1 MIIVFFT
8 GTFNIQHS
16 PQHLLD
22 HLPSGVWER
31 PQIQHV
37 QSWTPDLF
45 FQTHS
50 THNCPYWGEA
60 SDAISWE
67 SYHYPGRT
75 HKLGHG
81 TDFKIPL
88 GFRAVKMWK
97 AKYSGT
103 NDIWVAG
110 SSLRVSSLASYTKHA
125 AAMTGR
131 EPPETP
137 TSDSRPHSFM
147 KQGFPGNLL
156 FTRHYG
162 YRNEDTASAPRGIWV
177 Q

>member
-1 MIIVFFT
+1 MSERELKSSMSKPGLLIF
-8 GTFNIQHS
+8 S
-16 PQHLLD
+16 PKLI
-22 HLPSGVWER
+22 LPTTVLTEVR
-31 PQIQHV
+31 
-37 QSWTPDLF
+37 
-45 FQTHS
+45 FQTPSVGNPTIILGGHK
-50 THNCPYWGEA
+50 
-60 SDAISWE
+60 
-67 SYHYPGRT
+67 
-75 HKLGHG
+75 KLGHG

-97 AKYSGT
+97 AKYSGI

-125 AAMTGR
+125 AAMTGW
-131 EPPETP
+131 EPLETP
-137 TSDSRPHSFM
+137 TSDFRPHSFM